1 MSRWSPAGG
10 PAEPGDG
17 ILARVP
23 HLRVWLDVAVVAATA
38 ASAVRFVDAHGDSDR
53 LAVVLGGAV
62 ALVAL
67 YAADPRRRWVGL
79 RDGWWAVGWCVA
91 LVLVWA
97 ALVVLAPS
105 FSWVAVPLAFVAL
118 QVLPF
123 RTAAV
128 VVAAMTLVVAV
139 QWTRMQHRFDPT
151 VVVGP
156 LTVAALTVIAYR
168 ALEREATTRRRL
180 LEELREAQGELSE
193 AQHTAGVL
201 TERARLSREI
211 HDSVA
216 QSLSSVNLLLQ
227 AAEQDWAARPESARG
242 HVGRAATSA
251 REGLEEVR
259 RLVRD
264 LAPPELDGVDAA
276 ALPAALRRV
285 CERATAT
292 SDLQLDVLV
301 HGDPMAVPTEAAAVL
316 LRTARGAL
324 ANVVEHA
331 GACRVA
337 VSLTY
342 QPDEVILDVRD
353 DGRGFDPA
361 RVGRAGLRGRGLAGM
376 AERAR
381 HHGGNLAVESAPA
394 AGTAVAV
401 SLPIPSAAGGPA

>member
-1 MSRWSPAGG
+1 MDRRPRSPGPGAAG
-10 PAEPGDG
+10 PARTDDG
-17 ILARVP
+17 ILARVR
-23 HLRVWLDVAVVAATA
+23 HLRTWLHVAVVAATL
-38 ASAVRFVDAHGDSDR
+38 ASAVRFVDAHGDSAR
-53 LAVVLGGAV
+53 LPSVLAGAVVL
-62 ALVAL
+62 LAL
-67 YAADPRRRWVGL
+67 YAADPRRRG
-79 RDGWWAVGWCVA
+79 RGGRPAVVWC
-91 LVLVWA
+91 A
-97 ALVVLAPS
+97 ALVTVWTALTVLAPS

-123 RTAAV
+123 RAAAV
-128 VVAAMTLVVAV
+128 VVALMTVTVAV
-139 QWTRMQHRFDPT
+139 LWTRMQHRLDPT

-156 LTVAALTVIAYR
+156 LSVAALTVIAYR

-180 LEELREAQGELSE
+180 LDELRDAQGELSE

-216 QSLSSVNLLLQ
+216 QGLSSINLLLQ
-227 AAEQDWAARPESARG
+227 AAERDWSARPDAARERVRQAAWAARD
-242 HVGRAATSA
+242 
-251 REGLEEVR
+251 GLEEVR

-264 LAPPELDGVDAA
+264 LAPPELDGAPGGA
-276 ALPAALRRV
+276 ALPEALRRV

-292 SDLQLDVLV
+292 SELQLDVHV
-301 HGDPMAVPTEAAAVL
+301 HGDAVVVPPDVATVL

-331 GACRVA
+331 GARRVA

-361 RVGRAGLRGRGLAGM
+361 GVGVRGVRGRGLAGM

-381 HHGGNLAVESAPA
+381 RHGGSLAVESAPA

-401 SLPIPSAAGGPA
+401 SLPVGGRR